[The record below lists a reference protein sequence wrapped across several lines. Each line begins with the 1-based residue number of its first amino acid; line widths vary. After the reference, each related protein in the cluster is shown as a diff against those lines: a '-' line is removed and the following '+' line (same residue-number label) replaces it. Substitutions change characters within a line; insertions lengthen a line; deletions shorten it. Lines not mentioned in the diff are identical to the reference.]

1 MKKRALVSVSDK
13 TGLVE
18 FVKGLV
24 DLGWEIIATGG
35 TQKLLEQSGIHTT
48 GISEVTGFPEI
59 LDGRVK
65 TLHPKVHGGILAR
78 RELPEHMETLR
89 ENGIETIDLVCVN
102 LYPFRETIAKEGVT
116 LEDAIEHIDIGGPSM
131 VRSAAKNWRDVTI
144 VCNPADYPTVLA
156 ELRENGSTSL
166 ETRLKLSAKA
176 YTHTAEYDMCIA
188 TYMRAQAG
196 LPEKL
201 FLEYEIK
208 QPLRYGENPHQD
220 ARFFAAPTPE
230 SYSLAFGRQI
240 QGKELSY
247 NNIQDANAALNIV
260 RDWTDEPFC
269 VALKHM
275 NPCGAAV
282 GKTIEEAW
290 QAAYEADKVSIYG
303 GIVAVNRTLTA
314 EVARGMKPIF
324 LEIVIAPSFE
334 KEALE
339 ILSTKKNLRVME
351 VDMTP
356 SDKPIMQ
363 YISVNG
369 GMLAQHLDTAVETVT
384 PEMCVTRVKPTKEQ
398 MADLE
403 FGWKIVKHVKSN
415 DQGVADLGRVPSGKY
430 VLEETKAPDGYKP
443 LGKPI
448 YFTVSQDEVTA
459 TFDGTLIEVT
469 SEGSGSETVYTIPVK
484 NEIALKKVSFK
495 KVDIANTESAL
506 EGAVFDLYDVVDG
519 KRKETPRYQALT
531 SNASGILVYKPDG
544 TADEISVFE
553 LPVGVYHLVETDAP
567 DGYNLKTEPVVVTVS
582 AEKAPRGV
590 SYNEGTTL
598 SVTTG
603 VDYNETTQI
612 YTLTITNSSGYELPQ
627 TGGRGTALFTA
638 IGAILS
644 GTAGAILTLKRRRE
658 PA

>member
-166 ETRLKLSAKA
+166 ETRLRLSAKA

-369 GMLAQHLDTAVETVT
+369 GMLAQHLDTTVETVT

-415 DQGVADLGRVPSGKY
+415 AIAVVRDGHTIGIGAGQTTRV
-430 VLEETKAPDGYKP
+430 
-443 LGKPI
+443 
-448 YFTVSQDEVTA
+448 
-459 TFDGTLIEVT
+459 
-469 SEGSGSETVYTIPVK
+469 GSA
-484 NEIALKKVSFK
+484 EIALKEAQNAGFTEGLILASDGFLPFDDTVALAAEYGVTAIVQPGGSIR
-495 KVDIANTESAL
+495 DADAIA
-506 EGAVFDLYDVVDG
+506 
-519 KRKETPRYQALT
+519 K
-531 SNASGILVYKPDG
+531 
-544 TADEISVFE
+544 ADELGITMLF
-553 LPVGVYHLVETDAP
+553 
-567 DGYNLKTEPVVVTVS
+567 
-582 AEKAPRGV
+582 
-590 SYNEGTTL
+590 
-598 SVTTG
+598 TG
-603 VDYNETTQI
+603 V
-612 YTLTITNSSGYELPQ
+612 
-627 TGGRGTALFTA
+627 RHF
-638 IGAILS
+638 
-644 GTAGAILTLKRRRE
+644 KH
-658 PA
+658 